1 MAVVVSLCECDTT
14 MTLIYI
20 QNICIQS
27 NPGATPVQGLL
38 HQIRRVSLH
47 DVSNPD
53 LRQASFRRDSVEL
66 EKSGLGPGG

>member
-1 MAVVVSLCECDTT
+1 

-66 EKSGLGPGG
+66 ENRVWALGADVPHGVT